1 MSDVNYPE
9 KGATYPREGGAAQ
22 IPLPEGYAHL
32 RVAVPIGRGRDALRA
47 AGEAVTTFRMHRS
60 AGTVIRAE
68 ATRAAPGVAV
78 EVGLGAGP
86 LVLRV
91 PCRVVW
97 TVADE
102 DRIGFG
108 YGTRDGH
115 PECGE
120 EAFLVERHADDSV
133 WFTVTAFS
141 RPAAWFTRLAG
152 PLVPVLQRGYARHLG
167 RTLRRLTLPQ
177 LPPGGAPSP

>member
-1 MSDVNYPE
+1 MSDVSYPE
-9 KGATYPREGGAAQ
+9 EGGTRRS
-22 IPLPEGYAHL
+22 PLPPGYSHL
-32 RVAVPIGRGRDALRA
+32 HVAVPIGRGRDVLMA
-47 AGEAVTTFRMHRS
+47 AGEAVTTFRMHRA
-60 AGTVIRAE
+60 AGAVIQAD

-78 EVGLGAGP
+78 EVGLGIGP
-86 LVLRV
+86 LRLRA

-97 TVADE
+97 TVADG

-120 EAFLVERHADDSV
+120 ESFVVERRADDSV

-141 RPAAWFTRLAG
+141 RPAAWYARLAG
-152 PLVPVLQRGYARHLG
+152 PLVPVLQRCYARHLG
-167 RTLRRLTLPQ
+167 RTLRRLARRAVAGSSLTP
-177 LPPGGAPSP
+177 